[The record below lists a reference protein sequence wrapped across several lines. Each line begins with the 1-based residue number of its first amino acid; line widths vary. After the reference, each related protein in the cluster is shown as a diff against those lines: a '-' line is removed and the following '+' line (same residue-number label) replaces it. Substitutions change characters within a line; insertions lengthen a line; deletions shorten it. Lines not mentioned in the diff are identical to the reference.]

1 MLKYKIGLILGLA
14 ILAGLILIPH
24 KPDAATAAKVKWH
37 TYKAGTDLA
46 RRQNKNMVIYFHA
59 DWCTYCGQMER
70 ETFGD
75 AAVIEMLNN
84 RAIAIKVDVD
94 VEKRIAR
101 QFGVRGL
108 PATFLLLNNGEQIG
122 PLPGFIPPRAYL
134 AMLSRILS
142 QT

>member
-1 MLKYKIGLILGLA
+1 MLKYKIGLIVGLA

-37 TYKAGTDLA
+37 TYKGGTDLA

>member
-24 KPDAATAAKVKWH
+24 KPDAVTAAKVKWH

-108 PATFLLLNNGEQIG
+108 PATILLLNNGEQIG

>member
-1 MLKYKIGLILGLA
+1 MLKYKIGLILVLA

-24 KPDAATAAKVKWH
+24 KPDAAPAAKVKWH

-94 VEKRIAR
+94 IEKRVAR